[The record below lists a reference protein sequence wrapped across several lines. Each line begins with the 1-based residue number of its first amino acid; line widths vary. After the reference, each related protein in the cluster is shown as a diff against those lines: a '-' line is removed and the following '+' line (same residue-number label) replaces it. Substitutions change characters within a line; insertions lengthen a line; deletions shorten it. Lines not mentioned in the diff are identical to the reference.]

1 MSPDKDNPID
11 VTPRVHG
18 YWTGIQGAAL
28 AGHGSLCF
36 FLSLDG
42 SPREINMT
50 QAAETTQPGFA
61 VGDWAVHPAHGV
73 GKVDA
78 IEERALGSTMTSLY
92 VLSIISSELRV
103 MVPVPS
109 AGQMGLRAVMSAD
122 TAQEVLASLE
132 KQELSVPSQTW
143 NRRLRAYNELL
154 SSGQPLEVAKVLR
167 DMRRTKQHKDL
178 SFGERRLLEQAVGLL
193 LPEIAL
199 ATDRAPADVESQFDE
214 IFAPSGTSSRS

>member
-1 MSPDKDNPID
+1 
-11 VTPRVHG
+11 
-18 YWTGIQGAAL
+18 
-28 AGHGSLCF
+28 
-36 FLSLDG
+36 
-42 SPREINMT
+42 MT
-50 QAAETTQPGFA
+50 QAAETTRSGFA

-78 IEERALGSTMTSLY
+78 IEERSLGNTMTALY
-92 VLSIISSELRV
+92 VLNILSSELKV

-132 KQELSVPSQTW
+132 EQALSVPSQTW

-167 DMRRTKQHKDL
+167 DMRRTKRHKDL

-199 ATDRAPADVESQFDE
+199 AMDRAPADIEHQFDE
-214 IFAPSGTSSRS
+214 IFGKPDAT